1 MQDANRPSHAQKCCL
16 HGHLER
22 GADRLELRYGSN
34 PVLAASCELRRF
46 VRANY
51 RRELRLVCDVKL
63 GAGARAGMVPITQIG
78 PKFAQRLYDNLLVGP
93 IAKKRLTQ
101 AATCVRRVSR
111 AAHGTR

>member
-1 MQDANRPSHAQKCCL
+1 MQIGTVTRRNVVCTDTLSEAPTDS
-16 HGHLER
+16 
-22 GADRLELRYGSN
+22 LRYGSN

-51 RRELRLVCDVKL
+51 RRERRLVCDVKL

-78 PKFAQRLYDNLLVGP
+78 PKFAQRLYDNLLVGA
-93 IAKKRLTQ
+93 IVKKRLTQ